1 MMRAEVELIIV
12 VGIVIIVFN
21 AIPKRKATLRSD
33 RQSVVRCDTP
43 VLRSDD
49 E

>member
-1 MMRAEVELIIV
+1 MRTEVDFIAGLIVV
-12 VGIVIIVFN
+12 VGIVVIVFN

-33 RQSVVRCDTP
+33 TP
-43 VLRSDD
+43 VLRLDD

>member
-1 MMRAEVELIIV
+1 MDFIAGLIVV
-12 VGIVIIVFN
+12 VGIVVIIFN

-33 RQSVVRCDTP
+33 RQSVARRDTP
-43 VLRSDD
+43 VLRLDD